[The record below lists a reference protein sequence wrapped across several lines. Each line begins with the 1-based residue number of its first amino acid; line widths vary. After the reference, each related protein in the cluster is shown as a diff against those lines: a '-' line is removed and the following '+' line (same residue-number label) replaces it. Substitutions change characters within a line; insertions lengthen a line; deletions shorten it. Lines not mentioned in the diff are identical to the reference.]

1 MSEDSLPVSVSR
13 GVPPKRVQ
21 VNTGQE
27 VTYAGHDYHEG
38 DEFLVGEGATADT
51 LALAG
56 VVTITD
62 QYAVEAWN
70 GKEGAAIRKQG
81 LAAVD
86 AQHKAEGTKRTH
98 DHGFAPFE
106 A

>member
-1 MSEDSLPVSVSR
+1 MSEDLPVTVSR

-21 VNTGQE
+21 VNPGQE
-27 VTYAGHDYHEG
+27 VTYAGHTYDEG

-51 LALAG
+51 LALGG

-62 QYAVEAWN
+62 PSAVDAWN
-70 GKEGAAIRKQG
+70 GKEGDKIRKQG

-86 AQHKAEGTKRTH
+86 RQHKAEGTKRTH
-98 DHGFAPFE
+98 DHGFAPFG